1 MTDSHYVSSANY
13 QIKELFLKLV
23 KLGKHCAYLHKINKG
38 KQIDGNYEN
47 IKHFLDPKYFWNQQ
61 FLEPHFFD
69 LF

>member
-23 KLGKHCAYLHKINKG
+23 KLDKHCAYLHKINKG